1 MTVEELIKAGKSSVR
16 NSPALMA
23 QYKILFKQVFGREP
37 DCAGCTFNRD
47 WERLANNSQK
57 KLQVMSDKTFRLK
70 KPGIIYSLD
79 IEDKKLKRTIRRR
92 VYGNIMSEDFANDF
106 LSIGSKSEI
115 EERKKLFAVL
125 PEKFRTETDS
135 ENDFSKLKVVELKAL
150 AIQEGYPEEEWVDL
164 KKDELI
170 AYLNAKSIDSDE
182 VES

>member
-47 WERLANNSQK
+47 WERLVNNSPQN
-57 KLQVMSDKTFRLK
+57 LEIMSEKTFRLK
-70 KPGIIYSLD
+70 KPGIIYSYD
-79 IEDKKLKRTIRRR
+79 VEDKKLKRSFRKR
-92 VYGNIMSEDFANDF
+92 VYGNIMSEDFANDY
-106 LSIGSKSEI
+106 LTIGSAQEI
-115 EERKKLFAVL
+115 EERKKQFAVL
-125 PEKFRTETDS
+125 PEKFRDEEKEDI
-135 ENDFSKLKVVELKAL
+135 SKLKIAELREL
-150 AIQEGYPEEEWVDL
+150 AASAYPEEEWKDL

-170 AYLNAKSIDSDE
+170 AYLNAKDAD